1 MFPMIARGYLTDL
14 KNMRTAERPA
24 FGYFWVV
31 YCLIVLP
38 LMLGYFEAPRK
49 AVIYLAAAI
58 PFAYGIL
65 QMGLCPLR
73 IPEMMFLCPLD
84 APMRMQYI
92 RSTCLFR
99 VGLHTAAGAAGAMVT
114 LAAGNDVP
122 GAVGLT
128 VNIFLTSVIG
138 LCVQGARDTIGRTTV
153 RGIGAGLG
161 VSLQLIYVS
170 AAVSGGFLGQKR
182 WEQAVIAVMQALF
195 LLAAGRYAGYL
206 GAMLREAVSYETAEK
221 RVKKQRS
228 V

>member
-14 KNMRTAERPA
+14 KNIRAVERPA
-24 FGYFWVV
+24 FGFIWVL

-38 LMLGYFEAPRK
+38 LLLGYFESPRK
-49 AVIYLAAAI
+49 AAVYLAAAI
-58 PFAYGIL
+58 PFLLCIL

-73 IPEMMFLCPLD
+73 IPEMLFLCPLD
-84 APMRMQYI
+84 EAMRMQYI
-92 RSTCLFR
+92 RGACLFR
-99 VGLHTAAGAAGAMVT
+99 VLLYTSVGAAGAMVT

-206 GAMLREAVSYETAEK
+206 GVMLREAVSYETAEK